1 MKNLRSVVLFISGV
15 LFSGPSF
22 ANVTDLS
29 CDFKNGGD
37 MLITHDDD
45 NIYIAYSDPKFS
57 PDDNVIILDKSSK
70 NVEQVTIPATQYAE
84 FSLSGIT
91 DQNTMVYV
99 SYIPKNQDGIPVADF
114 SLSNDKR
121 KIIQKD
127 KCIVDTIKTKNNLI
141 EEGISGVRVR
151 K

>member
-1 MKNLRSVVLFISGV
+1 MKKLSIGVLFISGF
-15 LFSGPSF
+15 LFAGSSF

-37 MLITHDDD
+37 MLVTHDDES
-45 NIYIAYSDPKFS
+45 IYIAYSDPKFS
-57 PDDNVIILDKSSK
+57 PDDNVIILGKSSK
-70 NVEQVTIPATQYAE
+70 NVEQVVIPATQYAE

-91 DQNTMVYV
+91 DQNIMVYI
-99 SYIPKNQDGIPVADF
+99 SYIPKNLDGIPVADF
-114 SLSNDKR
+114 SLVNDKGN
-121 KIIQKD
+121 ITQTG
-127 KCIVDTIKTKNNLI
+127 KCIAGTIKIRNNLL